1 MEGIIEKIIN
11 KSKYDTEV
19 FVQKNSKIKAFFD
32 TKLRKITAGDITTLT
47 IRVTINNASGSATTT
62 NLGDWETCLRNAI
75 KSARVSVPLKTS
87 FSLPSTQSYRGVR
100 TSSSRLDLMTEEDMI
115 EVGLSILNKT
125 EGTIVQQLVMNKEIN
140 RNISANTNGIFI
152 DSKDS
157 LISSEISVT
166 KKGATASE
174 YCVSRRYPNFDFFVN
189 NAVNLCK
196 TSINPV
202 KIPTKKMNVILNY
215 PAIQDLLESVFSP
228 SIWLN
233 NVLEGKSLLKD
244 KLNKKIFSANF
255 SLTDSGIVDYGVGS
269 SKFDVEGVRTQSTK
283 IIEKGVLKNFI
294 SDWYS
299 ATKFA
304 QIKRKEF
311 VSSTGNSATLLKR
324 PSVYHTNLIVEPGDY
339 SYSEL
344 LDGTSLLINFLIGA
358 HTVNPTS
365 GDFSLNCEN
374 VYLVNNGI
382 LTPVKQVMISG
393 NVYELFNKIIA
404 IGKKPRSDGQV
415 ISPPIKFKNVQVIA

>member
-11 KSKYDTEV
+11 KSEYDTEV
-19 FVQKNSKIKAFFD
+19 FVQNNSRIKASFD
-32 TKLRKITAGDITTLT
+32 TKLRRITAGNITTLT

-62 NLGDWETCLRNAI
+62 NLKDWESCLTNAI
-75 KSARVSVPLKTS
+75 KSAKFSPPLKTK
-87 FSLPSTQSYRGVR
+87 FSLPRVQNYRGIRVN
-100 TSSSRLDLMTEEDMI
+100 SSRLNAMTEEDII
-115 EVGLSILNKT
+115 ETGLSILNKAGNT
-125 EGTIVQQLVMNKEIN
+125 TVQQLVISKEIN
-140 RNISANTNGIFI
+140 KNVSANTNGIFI

-157 LISSEISVT
+157 LISSEISLT
-166 KKGATASE
+166 RKGATASE
-174 YCVSRRYPNFDFFVN
+174 YCISRRYPNFNFFVE
-189 NAVNLCK
+189 NAVNLCN

-215 PAIQDLLESVFSP
+215 PAIQDLLESAFSP

-244 KLNKKIFSANF
+244 KINKKIFSNKF
-255 SLTDSGIVDYGVGS
+255 TLTDSGIIDYGVGS

-283 IIEKGVLKNFI
+283 IIEKGVLKNYL

-299 ATKFA
+299 ATKYA
-304 QIKRKEF
+304 QLKKKEF
-311 VSSTGNSATLLKR
+311 TSSTGNAASLLKR
-324 PSVYHTNLIVEPGDY
+324 PSVYHSNLVVEPGDH

-344 LDGTSLLINFLIGA
+344 MEGTSLLINFLIGA

-374 VYLVNNGI
+374 AYLVNNGV

-393 NVYELFNKIIA
+393 NIYELFKNIIA
-404 IGKKPRSDGQV
+404 IGRKPRSDGQV
-415 ISPPIKFKNVQVIA
+415 ISPPIKFKNVQVIS